1 MPRID
6 LFDFI
11 PPTPPR
17 FNVGFLENMDVVRT
31 KTAVFAPV
39 VQWATSTLNLGG
51 WGGGRVSEY

>member
-6 LFDFI
+6 VFDFI
-11 PPTPPR
+11 PLTPRR

-51 WGGGRVSEY
+51 VGGW